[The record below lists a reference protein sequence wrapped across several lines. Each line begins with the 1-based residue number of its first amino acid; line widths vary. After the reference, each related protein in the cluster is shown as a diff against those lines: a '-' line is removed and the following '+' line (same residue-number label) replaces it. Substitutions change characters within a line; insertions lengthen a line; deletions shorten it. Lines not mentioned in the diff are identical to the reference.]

1 MEDKVYS
8 EETID
13 FAKEQELILNKLLYR
28 ETSSEETRKI
38 GRDDSMKD
46 YARIL
51 YSSSFRRL
59 QGKMQLL
66 GINSTNFTRNRLTH
80 SLEVAQIA
88 RSIAY
93 NLELDKII
101 FAESCSLAH
110 DLGNPPFGH
119 YGEIIL
125 NNLAKDYG
133 GYEGNAQTFRIL
145 RKLEKKHYEYEGLNL
160 TLRTLFGITKYFY
173 KREEKSS
180 SFLIFENTKINKKFL
195 YDEDYNFLKN
205 ELIRNEIT
213 ITKSIDVQIMDLADE
228 IAYAAHDLEDALSM
242 GIISLGEMIHE
253 FKISKD
259 YNKDEYSA
267 YNDFLNIVQQ
277 VQNIALKSSK
287 LETSEEYSAV
297 LRKELT
303 STIVHDLCVDIGI
316 IEKDGII
323 QLGFKT
329 KEKLSEGL
337 KKLLFNAI
345 LRKKDVQHYEK
356 KGEKIIRGLYEV
368 YTDTKY
374 NKNNILLPAEY
385 RKRNDKQER
394 LVIDYIS
401 GMMDSFAEQEYIKY
415 FGKSEI
421 EKLYFKI

>member
-1 MEDKVYS
+1 MENKVYS
-8 EETID
+8 RETID
-13 FAKEQELILNKLLYR
+13 FAKEQESILNKLLYR
-28 ETSSEETRKI
+28 ETPSEETRKI

-88 RSIAY
+88 RSIAH

-119 YGEIIL
+119 YGEVIL

-145 RKLEKKHYEYEGLNL
+145 RKLEKKHHKYEGLNL

-173 KREEKSS
+173 KREEINN
-180 SFLIFENTKINKKFL
+180 SFLIFKNSKINKKFL

-205 ELIRNEIT
+205 ELIKHEIT
-213 ITKSIDVQIMDLADE
+213 ITKSIDAQIMDLADE
-228 IAYAAHDLEDALSM
+228 IAYAAHDLEDALSI

-253 FKISKD
+253 FKISEKYNCAYD
-259 YNKDEYSA
+259 Y
-267 YNDFLNIVQQ
+267 FLEIVKP
-277 VQNIALKSSK
+277 VQDIALKSTK
-287 LETSEEYSAV
+287 LNTSEEYSAV

-303 STIVHDLCVDIGI
+303 STIVHSLCLDIGI
-316 IEKDGII
+316 IEKDGVK

>member
-8 EETID
+8 RETID
-13 FAKEQELILNKLLYR
+13 FAKEQESILNKLLYR

-145 RKLEKKHYEYEGLNL
+145 RKLEKKHHEYERLNL

-195 YDEDYNFLKN
+195 YDEDYNFLKK

-213 ITKSIDVQIMDLADE
+213 ITKSIDAQIMDLADE

-421 EKLYFKI
+421 EKLYLKI

>member
-1 MEDKVYS
+1 MAINVYS
-8 EETID
+8 KETIK
-13 FAKEQELILNKLLYR
+13 FAKEQEKILEKLSYR
-28 ETSSEETRKI
+28 ETPTEETRNI

-88 RSIAY
+88 RSIAH

-119 YGEIIL
+119 YGEVIL

-145 RKLEKKHYEYEGLNL
+145 RKLEKKHHEYEGLNL

-173 KREEKSS
+173 KREEINNP
-180 SFLIFENTKINKKFL
+180 FLIFNKTKINKKFL
-195 YDEDYNFLKN
+195 YDEDYDFLKT
-205 ELIRNEIT
+205 ELNKHQIS
-213 ITKSIDVQIMDLADE
+213 ITKSIDAQIMDLADE
-228 IAYAAHDLEDALSM
+228 IAYAAHDLEDALSI

-253 FKISKD
+253 FKMNKD
-259 YNKDEYSA
+259 YNDA
-267 YNDFLNIVQQ
+267 YDDFSKIVQK
-277 VQNIALKSSK
+277 VQEFALKSNK

-303 STIVHDLCVDIGI
+303 STIVHDLCIDIDI
-316 IEKDGII
+316 VEKNNIK

-329 KEKLSEGL
+329 KQKLSEGL

-345 LRKKDVQHYEK
+345 LRKKDIQHYEK
-356 KGEKIIRGLYEV
+356 KGEEIIKGLYEV
-368 YTDTKY
+368 YTDTTY

-385 RKRNDKQER
+385 RKRSDKQER

-415 FGKSEI
+415 FGKSEV
-421 EKLYFKI
+421 EKLYFK

>member
-1 MEDKVYS
+1 MAINVYS
-8 EETID
+8 KETIK
-13 FAKEQELILNKLLYR
+13 FAKEQEKILEKLSYR
-28 ETSSEETRKI
+28 ETPTEETRNI

-88 RSIAY
+88 RSIAH

-119 YGEIIL
+119 YGEVIL

-145 RKLEKKHYEYEGLNL
+145 RKLEKKHHEYEGLNL

-173 KREEKSS
+173 KREEINNP
-180 SFLIFENTKINKKFL
+180 FLIFNKTKINKKFL
-195 YDEDYNFLKN
+195 YDEDYDFLKT
-205 ELIRNEIT
+205 ELNKHQIS
-213 ITKSIDVQIMDLADE
+213 ITKSIDAQIMDLADE
-228 IAYAAHDLEDALSM
+228 IAYAAHDLEDALSI

-253 FKISKD
+253 FKMNKD
-259 YNKDEYSA
+259 YNDA
-267 YNDFLNIVQQ
+267 YDDFSKIVQK
-277 VQNIALKSSK
+277 VQEFALKSNK

-303 STIVHDLCVDIGI
+303 STIVHDLCIDIDI
-316 IEKDGII
+316 VEKNNIK

-329 KEKLSEGL
+329 KQKLSEGL

-345 LRKKDVQHYEK
+345 LRKKDIQHYEK
-356 KGEKIIRGLYEV
+356 KGEKIIKGLYEV
-368 YTDTKY
+368 YTDTTY

-385 RKRNDKQER
+385 RKRSDKQER

-415 FGKSEI
+415 FGKSEV
-421 EKLYFKI
+421 EKLYFK

>member
-28 ETSSEETRKI
+28 ETPSEETRKI

-145 RKLEKKHYEYEGLNL
+145 RKLEKKHHEYEGLNL

-213 ITKSIDVQIMDLADE
+213 ITKSIDAQIMDLADE
-228 IAYAAHDLEDALSM
+228 IAYAAHDLEDALSI

-253 FKISKD
+253 FKISEDYKD
-259 YNKDEYSA
+259 A
-267 YNDFLNIVQQ
+267 YNDFSNIVKK
-277 VQNIALKSSK
+277 VQDIALKSYK

-303 STIVHDLCVDIGI
+303 STIVHDLCVDIQVI
-316 IEKDGII
+316 VKDGIK

-368 YTDTKY
+368 YTDTNY
-374 NKNNILLPAEY
+374 NRKNILLPAEY
-385 RKRNDKQER
+385 RKRDDKQER

>member
-1 MEDKVYS
+1 MEDNVYS
-8 EETID
+8 RETMD
-13 FAKEQELILNKLLYR
+13 FAKEQESILNKLLYR
-28 ETSSEETRKI
+28 ENPSEETRKI
-38 GRDDSMKD
+38 GRDDSMRD

-66 GINSTNFTRNRLTH
+66 GINPTNFTRNRLTH

-93 NLELDKII
+93 NLGLKEVI
-101 FAESCSLAH
+101 FSESCSLAH

-119 YGEIIL
+119 YGEVIL
-125 NNLAKDYG
+125 NNLSKDYG

-145 RKLEKKHYEYEGLNL
+145 RKLEKKHHEYEGLNL

-213 ITKSIDVQIMDLADE
+213 ITKSIDAQIMDLADE

-303 STIVHDLCVDIGI
+303 STIVHDLCIDIGI
-316 IEKDGII
+316 IEKNGIS

-329 KEKLSEGL
+329 KENLSEGL

>member
-8 EETID
+8 QETIN
-13 FAKEQELILNKLLYR
+13 FSKEQESILDNLLYR
-28 ETSSEETRKI
+28 ETPSKETRNI

-119 YGEIIL
+119 YGEVIL

-145 RKLEKKHYEYEGLNL
+145 RKLEKKHHEYEGLNL

-173 KREEKSS
+173 KREEINN
-180 SFLIFENTKINKKFL
+180 SFLIFKNSKINKKFL

-205 ELIRNEIT
+205 ELIKHEIT
-213 ITKSIDVQIMDLADE
+213 ITKSIDAQIMDLADE
-228 IAYAAHDLEDALSM
+228 IAYAAHDLEDALSI

-253 FKISKD
+253 FKISEDYKD
-259 YNKDEYSA
+259 A
-267 YNDFLNIVQQ
+267 YNDFSNIVKK
-277 VQNIALKSSK
+277 VQDIALKSYK

-303 STIVHDLCVDIGI
+303 STIVHDLCVDIQVI
-316 IEKDGII
+316 VKDGIK

-368 YTDTKY
+368 YTDTNY
-374 NKNNILLPAEY
+374 NRKNILLPAEY
-385 RKRNDKQER
+385 RKRDDKQER

>member
-1 MEDKVYS
+1 
-8 EETID
+8 
-13 FAKEQELILNKLLYR
+13 
-28 ETSSEETRKI
+28 
-38 GRDDSMKD
+38 MKD

-119 YGEIIL
+119 YGEVIL

-180 SFLIFENTKINKKFL
+180 SFLIFENSKINPKFL

-205 ELIRNEIT
+205 ELIKHEIT
-213 ITKSIDVQIMDLADE
+213 ITKSIDAQIMDLADE
-228 IAYAAHDLEDALSM
+228 IAYAAHDLEDALSI

-253 FKISKD
+253 FKISEDYKD
-259 YNKDEYSA
+259 G
-267 YNDFLNIVQQ
+267 YNDFSNIVKK
-277 VQNIALKSSK
+277 VQDIALKSYK

-303 STIVHDLCVDIGI
+303 STIVHDLCIDIGI
-316 IEKDGII
+316 IEKNGVK

-368 YTDTKY
+368 YTDTNY
-374 NKNNILLPAEY
+374 NRKNILLPAEY
-385 RKRNDKQER
+385 RKRDDKQER

>member
-1 MEDKVYS
+1 MKKDVYS
-8 EETID
+8 KKTID
-13 FAKEQELILNKLLYR
+13 FAQEQERILNKLLYR
-28 ETSSEETRKI
+28 ETKCKETRTQ
-38 GRDDSMKD
+38 GRNLSSKD

-66 GINSTNFTRNRLTH
+66 GINSSNFTRNRLTH

-93 NLELDKII
+93 NLGLKEVI
-101 FAESCSLAH
+101 FSESCSLAH

-119 YGEIIL
+119 YGEVIL

-160 TLRTLFGITKYFY
+160 TLRTLFGVTKYFY
-173 KREEKSS
+173 TKK
-180 SFLIFENTKINKKFL
+180 ENDKKFL
-195 YDEDYNFLKN
+195 YDEDYDFLKT
-205 ELIRNEIT
+205 ELNKHQIS
-213 ITKSIDVQIMDLADE
+213 ITKSIDAQIMDLADE
-228 IAYAAHDLEDALSM
+228 IAYAAHDLEDALSI
-242 GIISLGEMIHE
+242 GIISLGEMVHE
-253 FKISKD
+253 FKISEKYMDAFKD
-259 YNKDEYSA
+259 FSK
-267 YNDFLNIVQQ
+267 IVKK
-277 VQNIALKSSK
+277 VQNIALKSTK

-303 STIVHDLCVDIGI
+303 STIVHDLCIDIDI
-316 IEKDGII
+316 VEKNNIK

-329 KEKLSEGL
+329 KQKLSEGL

-345 LRKKDVQHYEK
+345 LRKKDIQHYEK
-356 KGEKIIRGLYEV
+356 KGEKIIKGLYEV
-368 YTDTKY
+368 YTDTTY

-385 RKRNDKQER
+385 RKRSDKQER

-415 FGKSEI
+415 FGKSEV
-421 EKLYFKI
+421 EKLYFK

>member
-1 MEDKVYS
+1 MKKDLYS
-8 EETID
+8 KETIN
-13 FAKEQELILNKLLYR
+13 FAKEQERILNKLLYR
-28 ETSSEETRKI
+28 ETKCRETRTQ
-38 GRDDSMKD
+38 GRNLSSKD

-66 GINSTNFTRNRLTH
+66 GINSSNFTRNRLTH

-93 NLELDKII
+93 NLGLKKVI
-101 FAESCSLAH
+101 FSESCSLAH

-119 YGEIIL
+119 YGEVIL

-173 KREEKSS
+173 KKEE
-180 SFLIFENTKINKKFL
+180 NDKKFL
-195 YDEDYNFLKN
+195 YDEDYDFLKT
-205 ELIRNEIT
+205 ELEKHEIS
-213 ITKSIDVQIMDLADE
+213 ITKSIDAQIMDLADE
-228 IAYAAHDLEDALSM
+228 IAYAAHDLEDALSI

-259 YNKDEYSA
+259 YNGA
-267 YNDFLNIVQQ
+267 YDDFSKIVQRIQ
-277 VQNIALKSSK
+277 EFALKSTR

-303 STIVHDLCVDIGI
+303 SAIVYDLCVDIGTI
-316 IEKDGII
+316 KKDGIK

-329 KEKLSEGL
+329 KAKLSEGL
-337 KKLLFNAI
+337 KRLLFNAI

-368 YTDTKY
+368 YTDITY

-415 FGKSEI
+415 FGKGEI

>member
-1 MEDKVYS
+1 MKKDLYS
-8 EETID
+8 KETIN
-13 FAKEQELILNKLLYR
+13 FAKEQERILNKLLYR
-28 ETSSEETRKI
+28 ETKCRETRTQ
-38 GRDDSMKD
+38 GRNLSSKD

-66 GINSTNFTRNRLTH
+66 GINSSNFTRNRLTH

-93 NLELDKII
+93 NLGLKKVI
-101 FAESCSLAH
+101 FSESCSLAH

-119 YGEIIL
+119 YGEVIL

-173 KREEKSS
+173 TKK
-180 SFLIFENTKINKKFL
+180 ENDKKFL
-195 YDEDYNFLKN
+195 YDEDYDFLKT
-205 ELIRNEIT
+205 ELNKHQIN
-213 ITKSIDVQIMDLADE
+213 ITKSIDAQIMDLANE
-228 IAYAAHDLEDALSM
+228 IAYAAHDLEDALSI
-242 GIISLGEMIHE
+242 GIISLGEMVHE
-253 FKISKD
+253 FKISEKYMDAFKD
-259 YNKDEYSA
+259 FSK
-267 YNDFLNIVQQ
+267 IVKK
-277 VQNIALKSSK
+277 VQNIALKSIR

-303 STIVHDLCVDIGI
+303 STIVHDLCIDIDI
-316 IEKDGII
+316 VEKNNIK

-329 KEKLSEGL
+329 KQKLSEGL

-356 KGEKIIRGLYEV
+356 KGEKIIKGLYEV
-368 YTDTKY
+368 YTDTTY

-385 RKRNDKQER
+385 RKRSDKQER

-415 FGKSEI
+415 FGKSDV
-421 EKLYFKI
+421 EKLYFK

>member
-1 MEDKVYS
+1 MEDKAYS
-8 EETID
+8 KETIE

-28 ETSSEETRKI
+28 ETPTEETRNI

-88 RSIAY
+88 RSIAH

-119 YGEIIL
+119 YGEVIL

-145 RKLEKKHYEYEGLNL
+145 RKLEKKHHEYEGLNL

-173 KREEKSS
+173 KKEE
-180 SFLIFENTKINKKFL
+180 TNKKFL

-205 ELIRNEIT
+205 ELIKHEIS
-213 ITKSIDVQIMDLADE
+213 IKKSIDAQIMDLADE
-228 IAYAAHDLEDALSM
+228 IAYAAHDLEDALSI

-253 FKISKD
+253 FKISEDYKD
-259 YNKDEYSA
+259 A
-267 YNDFLNIVQQ
+267 YGDFSEIVKK
-277 VQNIALKSSK
+277 VQDIALKSTK
-287 LETSEEYSAV
+287 LNTSEEYSAV

-303 STIVHDLCVDIGI
+303 STIVHDLCIDIGI
-316 IEKDGII
+316 IEKNGVK

-385 RKRNDKQER
+385 RKRDDKQER

-415 FGKSEI
+415 FGKSDI

>member
-1 MEDKVYS
+1 MKNSPYS
-8 EETID
+8 AKTIE
-13 FAKEQELILNKLLYR
+13 FAQEQEKLLEVLLYR
-28 ETSSEETRKI
+28 ETNSPETRNQ
-38 GRDDSMKD
+38 GRDYGMKD

-66 GINSTNFTRNRLTH
+66 GINSSNFNRNRLTH

-93 NLELDKII
+93 NLGLKEII
-101 FAESCSLAH
+101 FSESCSLAH

-119 YGEIIL
+119 YGEVIL
-125 NNLAKDYG
+125 NELAKDYG

-145 RKLEKKHYEYEGLNL
+145 RKLEKKHHEYEGLNL

-173 KREEKSS
+173 KREEKINN
-180 SFLIFENTKINKKFL
+180 FLIFNKRKPNKKFL
-195 YDEDYNFLKN
+195 YDEDYDFLKN
-205 ELIRNEIT
+205 ELNKQKIT
-213 ITKSIDVQIMDLADE
+213 ITKSIDAQIMDLADE
-228 IAYAAHDLEDALSM
+228 IAYAAHDLEDALSI

-253 FKISKD
+253 FKISEKYKD
-259 YNKDEYSA
+259 A
-267 YNDFLNIVQQ
+267 YNHFSEIVKP
-277 VQNIALKSSK
+277 VQDIALKSSK

-303 STIVHDLCVDIGI
+303 STIVHTLCIDIGI
-316 IEKDGII
+316 IEKDGLK

-329 KEKLSEGL
+329 KQKLSEGL
-337 KKLLFNAI
+337 KKLLFSAI

-368 YTDTKY
+368 YTDKTY

-385 RKRNDKQER
+385 RKRSDLQER

-401 GMMDSFAEQEYIKY
+401 GMMDYFAEQEYIKY

-421 EKLYFKI
+421 EKLYFK

>member
-1 MEDKVYS
+1 MAKSVYS
-8 EETID
+8 KETID
-13 FAKEQELILNKLLYR
+13 FAKEQESILKKLLYR
-28 ETSSEETRKI
+28 ETPSKETRNI

-93 NLELDKII
+93 NLKLKNII

-119 YGEIIL
+119 YGEVIL
-125 NNLAKDYG
+125 NTLSNDYG

-145 RKLEKKHYEYEGLNL
+145 RKLEKKHCEYEGLNL
-160 TLRTLFGITKYFY
+160 TLRTLFGITKYFF
-173 KREEKSS
+173 KREE
-180 SFLIFENTKINKKFL
+180 TNKKFL

-205 ELIRNEIT
+205 ELVTHDIR
-213 ITKSIDVQIMDLADE
+213 ITKSIDAQIMDLADE
-228 IAYAAHDLEDALSM
+228 IAYAAHDLEDALSI

-253 FKISKD
+253 FKISLEYKD
-259 YNKDEYSA
+259 A
-267 YNDFLNIVQQ
+267 YNDFSKIVKK
-277 VQNIALKSSK
+277 VQDIALKSSK

-303 STIVHDLCVDIGI
+303 STIVHSLCIDIGI
-316 IEKDGII
+316 VEKKGIT

-401 GMMDSFAEQEYIKY
+401 GMMDSFAEQEFIKY

>member
-145 RKLEKKHYEYEGLNL
+145 RKLEKKHHEYEGLNL

>member
-1 MEDKVYS
+1 MENKVYS
-8 EETID
+8 RETID
-13 FAKEQELILNKLLYR
+13 FAKEQESILNKLLYR
-28 ETSSEETRKI
+28 ETPSEETRKI

-88 RSIAY
+88 RSIAH

-119 YGEIIL
+119 YGEVIL

-145 RKLEKKHYEYEGLNL
+145 RKLEKKHHKYEGLNL

-173 KREEKSS
+173 KREEINN
-180 SFLIFENTKINKKFL
+180 SFLIFKNSKINKKFL

-205 ELIRNEIT
+205 ELIKHEII
-213 ITKSIDVQIMDLADE
+213 ITKSIDAQIMDLADE
-228 IAYAAHDLEDALSM
+228 IAYAAHDLEDALSI

-253 FKISKD
+253 FKISEKYKD
-259 YNKDEYSA
+259 A
-267 YNDFLNIVQQ
+267 YDDFLEIVKP
-277 VQNIALKSSK
+277 VQDIALKSSK

-303 STIVHDLCVDIGI
+303 STIVHTLCIDIGI
-316 IEKDGII
+316 IEKNSIKE
-323 QLGFKT
+323 LGFKT
-329 KEKLSEGL
+329 KGKLSEGL

-415 FGKSEI
+415 FGKSDI
-421 EKLYFKI
+421 EKLYFKT